1 MTEGIINRAVAKVT
15 HCIINAANI
24 SIPKSSGYSK
34 KNMPNLGETKTANR
48 QKRTSRKHEDFSVV
62 AQQPI
67 TM

>member
-1 MTEGIINRAVAKVT
+1 MTEDDINKAVAKVT
-15 HCIINAANI
+15 HIINAANI

-62 AQQPI
+62 TQQPI